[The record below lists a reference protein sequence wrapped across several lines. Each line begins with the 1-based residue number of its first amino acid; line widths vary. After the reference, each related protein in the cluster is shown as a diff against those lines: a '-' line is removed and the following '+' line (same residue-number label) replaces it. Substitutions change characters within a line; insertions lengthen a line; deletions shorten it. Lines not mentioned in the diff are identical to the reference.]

1 MEIEEISRRVVEKLT
16 ALANG
21 LAGRGWKIATPEPFR
36 SGILAATPPD
46 GNAVRVAK
54 GFEAG
59 GIIVAPREGA
69 VRFSPHANNDPGEAE
84 RILEAVDGIGRG

>member
-1 MEIEEISRRVVEKLT
+1 
-16 ALANG
+16 
-21 LAGRGWKIATPEPFR
+21 
-36 SGILAATPPD
+36 
-46 GNAVRVAK
+46 VAK

-69 VRFSPHANNDPGEAE
+69 VRFSPHAYNDPGEAE